1 MCVMTNEAC
10 QEENSLSV
18 AWKLHGVIEA
28 QSVLLK
34 WSRRTKTLTRYL
46 ISLYSP
52 TTSNSGLVNTYAA
65 YTASII
71 LQRPKLA

>member
-18 AWKLHGVIEA
+18 AWKTHGVIEA

-34 WSRRTKTLTRYL
+34 WSRRSKTLTRYL
-46 ISLYSP
+46 ISLYSSAI
-52 TTSNSGLVNTYAA
+52 SNSGLVNTYAA
-65 YTASII
+65 YTAGII
-71 LQRPKLA
+71 LQHLKLA

>member
-1 MCVMTNEAC
+1 MTNEAR
-10 QEENSLSV
+10 QEENSRSV
-18 AWKLHGVIEA
+18 AWKLHGVTEA

-46 ISLYSP
+46 ISLYSSAI
-52 TTSNSGLVNTYAA
+52 SNSGLVNTYAA
-65 YTASII
+65 YTASIL